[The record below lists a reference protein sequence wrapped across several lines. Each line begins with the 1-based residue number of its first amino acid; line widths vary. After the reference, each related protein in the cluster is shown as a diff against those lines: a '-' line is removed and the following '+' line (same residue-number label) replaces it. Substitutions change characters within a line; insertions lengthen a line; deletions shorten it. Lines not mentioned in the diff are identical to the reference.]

1 MQSGGPP
8 RPLSIYHERTRRRGV
23 NPIVY
28 WIVRAV
34 LQPILQ
40 IYFRT
45 ARIGRGH
52 VPKRGGVLLAPNHRS
67 FLDPFLIGTCI
78 PRPIYFMAKQEMFRG
93 RFRSWALN
101 CCGAFPVRRG
111 ESDEEAMETAR
122 LLVEQGKVV
131 VVFPEGTRIRSGSL
145 GAPKSGVGRLA
156 LETGAPVVPIAVIGS
171 DRARR
176 GWRVRPVKVRIRLGR
191 PLTFPVVE
199 TPSAHL
205 AREVT
210 ARIWPCVELQWEWL
224 GGLPPLRKAAVIG
237 GGASGIGLADLLAR
251 AGLDT
256 RISDGADVEFAGVDL
271 VCLALPSRELPA
283 ALDRVGPRVGQRSA
297 VLILLDEVAGRHGI
311 APALDLGE
319 RTGARAVATLTE
331 SAARGESNGNGAST
345 RLVLATDNADFRAQF
360 SDVLTRAG
368 IDVAAGDEQVAAA
381 RPRSATGRFRER
393 ATAGLRG

>member
-1 MQSGGPP
+1 MQFGGPP
-8 RPLSIYHERTRRRGV
+8 RPLTTYHERTRRRGV
-23 NPIVY
+23 NTIVY

-34 LQPILQ
+34 LQPVLQ

-45 ARIGRGH
+45 GRMGRGH
-52 VPKRGGVLLAPNHRS
+52 LPKRGGVLLAPNHRS
-67 FLDPFLIGTCI
+67 FLDPFLIGTCVR
-78 PRPIYFMAKQEMFRG
+78 RPIYFMAKQEMFRG
-93 RFRSWALN
+93 RFRSWILN
-101 CCGAFPVRRG
+101 CMGAFPVRRG

-171 DRARR
+171 ERARR

-191 PLTFPVVE
+191 TLTFPSVDA
-199 TPSAHL
+199 PSAHL

-224 GGLPPLRKAAVIG
+224 GGLPPLRKAVVLGGTRAV
-237 GGASGIGLADLLAR
+237 GLADLLAR

-256 RISDGADVEFAGVDL
+256 RVSDAADVEFAGIDL
-271 VCLALPSRELPA
+271 VCFALPSRELPE
-283 ALDRVGPRVGQRSA
+283 ALDRLGPRIGQRSA
-297 VLILLDEVAGRHGI
+297 LLIQLDEVAAPRGI

-319 RTGARAVATLTE
+319 RTHARAIATLTE
-331 SAARGESNGNGAST
+331 SAEPGGSNGHRASS
-345 RLVLATDNADFRAQF
+345 RFVLATDNADFRAQF
-360 SDVLTRAG
+360 SDVLTKAG
-368 IDVAAGDEQVAAA
+368 IDVATSDERIAPA
-381 RPRSATGRFRER
+381 RPRTATGRFRER